1 MNARAH
7 DDRRGADPVRSG
19 TVALVGRPNVGKS
32 TLLNAA
38 LEQPLAIVSSTPQTT
53 RDAILG
59 VVRHGSAEIA
69 ILDTPGLHH
78 ARNELGRVMNRRAR
92 DAARDA
98 DVVVFVTDVPEAK
111 KGMPKGA
118 EPPPITPHRGD
129 VALLRDIG
137 QDQRTILVVNKI
149 DRIRRKTDLFP
160 LLEGLGKLRNFEAVV
175 PISARKTDGVQRVL
189 DEIVKL
195 LPEGAPRFGEDDLTD
210 RPVKF
215 FAAEYVREQILRATA
230 EEVPHSVAVVID
242 RFHEPTTSEACF
254 IDATIHVE
262 RPGQKKILVGAG
274 ASMLKHIGTNAR
286 LRIEELIGRKVML
299 KLWVSVTPDWRESR
313 QQLDELGY
321 GKREA
326 EAALG
331 REPDHGGAQDEREE
345 EEASK

>member
-7 DDRRGADPVRSG
+7 DDMHSADPVRAG

-59 VVRHGSAEIA
+59 IVRYGSAEIA

-92 DAARDA
+92 DAAREA

-111 KGMPKGA
+111 NGTPKGV

-129 VALLRDIG
+129 IALLRDIG

-195 LPEGAPRFGEDDLTD
+195 LPEGAPRYGEDDMTD

-242 RFHEPTTSEACF
+242 RFHEPASSEACF

-262 RPGQKKILVGAG
+262 RPGQKKILVGTG

-286 LRIEELIGRKVML
+286 IRIEELIGRKVML

-313 QQLDELGY
+313 QHLDDLGY
-321 GKREA
+321 GKHVA
-326 EAALG
+326 GAVAPP
-331 REPDHGGAQDEREE
+331 PDEGGAPDEHDGNEG
-345 EEASK
+345 SK